1 MYLTLLKAYTTK
13 APESFYGKGEFIME
27 ENFSCGRVTEIMNK
41 IYSTLQEY
49 EKQTDMMINAE
60 LEVLQR
66 GLIARNELIG
76 TLDELKDDVNAVID
90 CETPDEARLLKALVS
105 GHAITIQLDEPHK
118 KLQLLQ
124 RNITIIKQ
132 RILDKDKV
140 ISGQFKDKHVDSRRE
155 LEQLKQT
162 KQKIG
167 YYSSATVGRQTGQS
181 LNKNR

>member
-1 MYLTLLKAYTTK
+1 
-13 APESFYGKGEFIME
+13 ME
-27 ENFSCGRVTEIMNK
+27 ETFGCERVIELMST

-49 EKQTDMMINAE
+49 EKQTDSMVNNAE
-60 LEVLQR
+60 LEVLKE
-66 GLIARNELIG
+66 GLIKRNELIED
-76 TLDELKDDVNAVID
+76 LDDLKSELYGVI
-90 CETPDEARLLKALVS
+90 ELESPDEVRLLKALVNGS
-105 GHAITIQLDEPHK
+105 AVIIPLDEPHK
-118 KLQLLQ
+118 KLQLIQ